1 MVNFFEHQQQA
12 RRNTWLLVGLF
23 IVAFTLIIIFV
34 TAVVAIAFGVVD
46 STQQGD
52 FTAEPS
58 MLSWTAF
65 FVGIGILLVMGVK
78 WLQLRPGGH
87 VVAESL
93 GGVRLSP
100 DTQDPVERRVQ
111 NVVEEMAIA
120 ANMPVPD
127 VYILPN
133 ESAINAF
140 AAGYQTRDAVIGLT
154 KGSIETFSREELQAV
169 VAHEFSHILNGDM
182 RLNIRLISA
191 LAGILVVAH
200 LGRML
205 LYSAHFS
212 RGSRNRNNALP
223 LLGIALIVI
232 GSIGI
237 LFGNLI
243 KSAVSRQREYLA
255 DAAAV
260 QFTRHPDSLA
270 GALKQIGAR
279 NNDDN
284 SGSKV
289 AHKNADQTAHLFF
302 GEALSHWFGMMATH
316 PPLEKRIKRIQP
328 GWNGKFPEPRQAFS
342 KTEEEQVASKP
353 EPNALSRLAALALPA
368 LLLEQ
373 AHSPKQAPSL
383 IQDLLFSHMEEGA
396 DTTEQGAGTK
406 LSAAQ
411 ILALVEIAVP
421 ALRQASDS
429 ERTQLFRELDSMGAQ
444 HRLFPWC
451 LYQLLARQLLPRN
464 HFSNK
469 LGDKEAAETTI
480 TALEQAE
487 NGETPDLAK
496 LSRALTTCRNWSPK
510 AKARLVSQWLKTV
523 QQDEIISET
532 EQKLV
537 ATLCACIEVPL
548 PDEMLT

>member
-23 IVAFTLIIIFV
+23 VVAFALIIIFV

-46 STQQGD
+46 ASQQGD
-52 FTAEPS
+52 FTAEPG

-65 FVGIGILLVMGVK
+65 FVGIGILLVMGMK

-120 ANMPVPD
+120 ANMPVPE

-154 KGSIETFSREELQAV
+154 RGSIETFTREELQAV

-205 LYSAHFS
+205 LYSAHFG
-212 RGSRNRNNALP
+212 RGSRDRNNALP

-279 NNDDN
+279 NHDNND
-284 SGSKV
+284 GSKV
-289 AHKNADQTAHLFF
+289 EHKNADQTAHLFF
-302 GEALSHWFGMMATH
+302 GQALSHWFSMMATH

-342 KTEEEQVASKP
+342 KSEEEQVASKP

-373 AHSPKQAPSL
+373 AHSPEQAPSL
-383 IQDLLFSHMEEGA
+383 IKDLLFSYLEEGA
-396 DTTEQGAGTK
+396 ETD

-411 ILALVEIAVP
+411 ILALVEIAIP
-421 ALRQASDS
+421 ALRRASDS
-429 ERTQLFRELDSMGAQ
+429 ERTQLFRELDAMGAQ

-464 HFSNK
+464 HFSKK
-469 LGDKEAAETTI
+469 LGDQEAADTTI
-480 TALEQAE
+480 AALEQAE
-487 NGETPDLAK
+487 RGDTVDLDR
-496 LSRALTTCRNWSPK
+496 LSKALTTCRNWSPK
-510 AKARLVSQWLKTV
+510 AKSKLVSQWLETV
-523 QQDEIISET
+523 QQDDMISAT

-548 PDEMLT
+548 PDEMLTS